1 MGDPKPPSGLSGDNK
16 PAPIGTAPPGAMSL
30 APIPLNNDLPPSK
43 SEKKPSAASVKR
55 TSRQTKPTLLQQSKF
70 NSEPEQPQDE
80 DIEETAKP
88 PAPPSKFSLRAHGGS
103 RRGNLTSL
111 HIITK

>member
-16 PAPIGTAPPGAMSL
+16 PTPIGTAPPGAMAL
-30 APIPLNNDLPPSK
+30 APAPLSNDLSASK
-43 SEKKPSAASVKR
+43 SVKKPSAASVKR
-55 TSRQTKPTLLQQSKF
+55 TSRHTKSTLLQQSKF

-103 RRGNLTSL
+103 RRGNPTSL
-111 HIITK
+111 QMITK